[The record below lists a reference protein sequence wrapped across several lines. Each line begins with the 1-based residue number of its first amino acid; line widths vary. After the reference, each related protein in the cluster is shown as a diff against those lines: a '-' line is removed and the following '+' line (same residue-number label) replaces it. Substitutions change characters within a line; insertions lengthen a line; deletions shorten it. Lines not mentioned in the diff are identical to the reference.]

1 MKQSGWEYELYW
13 GRHISE
19 RYTQLRNDIRDKQC
33 SLRRFPLDTE
43 SWREAVAMPAR
54 CTGLWLAGSSA
65 REDLSTNG
73 RSWLPPMRRAQR
85 LGLGYLDIGGP
96 VFIKLMCKN
105 KSFPNISCKILLE
118 LNNIQANHQNFPCS
132 SSIVKNML
140 LTWCRLMSYCG
151 VKGSPVKFYSKS
163 SIKYKIHQESKI

>member
-1 MKQSGWEYELYW
+1 MTPVNFPLKQARFLTRYLQGQMVVLPLIPSLRACPSKVLSSMKQSGWEYELYW

-19 RYTQLRNDIRDKQC
+19 RCIQLQNDIRDKQC

-73 RSWLPPMRRAQR
+73 RSWPPPMRSAQR

-96 VFIKLMCKN
+96 V
-105 KSFPNISCKILLE
+105 SCK
-118 LNNIQANHQNFPCS
+118 
-132 SSIVKNML
+132 
-140 LTWCRLMSYCG
+140 
-151 VKGSPVKFYSKS
+151 
-163 SIKYKIHQESKI
+163 YKCAK